1 VKSFTGITWGLPS
14 WRTPRN
20 ATIGFG
26 GDVKSDSSGSVDA
39 KGEQSEK
46 SVGGG
51 DANGGQLPHDLV
63 SSPAAE
69 IVLDTPMNA

>member
-1 VKSFTGITWGLPS
+1 VKSFTGISWGLPS

-20 ATIGFG
+20 ATTSFG
-26 GDVKSDSSGSVDA
+26 GDVKSDSSGSVHA

-51 DANGGQLPHDLV
+51 EANGGQPLHDLV

-69 IVLDTPMNA
+69 IMPHTPVDA